1 MHSTLMEALFQLL
14 SHKENEV
21 FYKRVSHIRALMESI
36 VTEFEPEHGYQ
47 YTGETLDE
55 LLHGEGILQLKDGS
69 TKEGFF
75 WERFFC

>member
-1 MHSTLMEALFQLL
+1 MHSTFMEASFQPLIR
-14 SHKENEV
+14 KENEV
-21 FYKRVSHIRALMESI
+21 FYKRVSYIRALMESI

-75 WERFFC
+75 YNN